1 MNYNAQFPPSFLLL
15 QQEAFLIRSCLATGL
30 TELRSANVHNKG
42 AFYSAL
48 FNLSVGIERLLK
60 AIIIMEHMLQNS
72 LSVPTKKQLK
82 GYGHNI
88 TELYDECVKISNTHS
103 GHLPSRNSIHSINQE
118 LIGLL
123 SDFAQATRYHNL
135 DALSAQQSGKD
146 PLEHWSEIILLILA
160 LDVPERQR
168 NKILGEA
175 KLIADAISD
184 ISITIMHGLDKQPL
198 STEEALAL
206 PGLHDQAVKYAV
218 FRIIS
223 ILSPLRDLI
232 STLSHEAYG
241 LGVTEPPF
249 PQMQEFLEW
258 VWDDRQYVLRKKK
271 WP

>member
-1 MNYNAQFPPSFLLL
+1 MNYNAQFPPSFHFL
-15 QQEAFLIRSCLATGL
+15 QQEAYLLRSCLTTGL

-48 FNLSVGIERLLK
+48 FNLSVGVERLLK
-60 AIIIMEHMLQNS
+60 AIVIMEHMLKNS

-88 TELYDECVKISNTHS
+88 TDLYDECVKISNTYS
-103 GHLPSRNSIHSINQE
+103 GNLPSRNSLDNINQE

-123 SDFAQATRYHNL
+123 SDFAQTTRYHNL

-146 PLEHWSEIILLILA
+146 PLEHWGEIILLILGQ
-160 LDVPERQR
+160 DVPEKQR

-175 KLIADAISD
+175 KLIADAISA

-206 PGLHDQAVKYAV
+206 PGLHDQAVKFAV
-218 FRIIS
+218 YRIIC

-232 STLSHEAYG
+232 STLSHEAYDLG
-241 LGVTEPPF
+241 LAEPPF
-249 PQMQEFLEW
+249 PQMQEFLDW